1 MGVERGSH
9 QNKDTHLGMARARSG
24 PFNHECVRTKPGH
37 VPGDYGLIIGGIGDT
52 YTVSFPKAV
61 TETTRTFAMRDTSAG
76 WSFEVF
82 DGPCS
87 ARAKQ

>member
-1 MGVERGSH
+1 
-9 QNKDTHLGMARARSG
+9 
-24 PFNHECVRTKPGH
+24 
-37 VPGDYGLIIGGIGDT
+37 VPGDYGLIIGGTGDT

-76 WSFEVF
+76 WNFEVF